1 MRPAERRWFDE
12 AVARRAASSGAS
24 AAVIARRLEA
34 RLAAGEPLQYVL
46 GTWSFRGHELRV
58 DHRALIP
65 RYETEQLVEHVLAA
79 VRTGMRVLDVGTG
92 SGAIAISLALE
103 GPRLEV
109 TGSDVDPRALALAR
123 ENVRATGAP
132 VTLVRRSWFEG
143 AEPESLDVVVANPP
157 YVAASE
163 WERLDPAVRVFE
175 PRVALVPGPSGL
187 EGPMAVIGGAR
198 VALRPGGWLFME
210 IGETQGERLVAEAS
224 AQGYGDVTVERDLAG
239 RPRVLVAR
247 WPGAT
252 RAAS

>member
-123 ENVRATGAP
+123 ENVRATGAL

-143 AEPESLDVVVANPP
+143 AEPESLDVVVANPLRR
-157 YVAASE
+157 S
-163 WERLDPAVRVFE
+163 VRVGASR
-175 PRVALVPGPSGL
+175 PCGASVRTSGGTRTGPVGSRGSDGSHRWCAGRLAAGRVALH
-187 EGPMAVIGGAR
+187 
-198 VALRPGGWLFME
+198 
-210 IGETQGERLVAEAS
+210 
-224 AQGYGDVTVERDLAG
+224 GDR
-239 RPRVLVAR
+239 
-247 WPGAT
+247 
-252 RAAS
+252 

>member
-123 ENVRATGAP
+123 ENVRATGAL

-157 YVAASE
+157 TSQ
-163 WERLDPAVRVFE
+163 R
-175 PRVALVPGPSGL
+175 PSGSVSTL
-187 EGPMAVIGGAR
+187 RCECSNLGWHSYRARRVSRVRWQSSVVRGSPCGREGGSSWRSVRHKGSGWWPRRAR
-198 VALRPGGWLFME
+198 RA
-210 IGETQGERLVAEAS
+210 
-224 AQGYGDVTVERDLAG
+224 TVM
-239 RPRVLVAR
+239 
-247 WPGAT
+247 
-252 RAAS
+252 